1 MDTTEHKQKL
11 LYFEGIKNSASYI
24 TIIVMFK
31 FLKVAECI

>member
-1 MDTTEHKQKL
+1 MDTTELQQKL

-31 FLKVAECI
+31 FFKVAESI